1 MVEPII
7 LKNLK
12 INENR
17 CFDFE
22 FPTSIY
28 FTVNYGDF
36 EWRYLVYF
44 CPQNNKPT
52 CTSSDVPYLIPQIF
66 HNFCFSFLLGIT
78 AVPRE
83 IENNAYANIFFL
95 GGGGGR
101 EGEVNKVDYG
111 KCATDVSISST
122 DCSGT
127 LTFLNSGVA
136 I

>member
-17 CFDFE
+17 CIDFE

-52 CTSSDVPYLIPQIF
+52 CTSSDAPYLIPQIF

-83 IENNAYANIFFL
+83 IETNAYAKFFFL
-95 GGGGGR
+95 GGGGGGR
-101 EGEVNKVDYG
+101 GRQIRCIMGNVQ
-111 KCATDVSISST
+111 
-122 DCSGT
+122 
-127 LTFLNSGVA
+127 LTYRYHPPIVQAL
-136 I
+136 